1 MCSAIALCSWYKWM
15 YITITLHNKIV
26 YITPAATNLN
36 ANMHC
41 ESFSHT
47 DTYLLQ
53 LNHHTIDS
61 ITMTLW
67 PYYGRLIERSTIFT
81 RYHTCRHTQ
90 NYRISSIQAYITM
103 IFSSIRHW
111 FTIKASSDTTSLLF
125 STTQHTSNIQN
136 NSAKRSSYPSCSS
149 SKEPAKHLI

>member
-26 YITPAATNLN
+26 YITLAATNLN

-103 IFSSIRHW
+103 ICSSIRHC

-125 STTQHTSNIQN
+125 TFHNNTTHKQHPKQQ
-136 NSAKRSSYPSCSS
+136 R
-149 SKEPAKHLI
+149 